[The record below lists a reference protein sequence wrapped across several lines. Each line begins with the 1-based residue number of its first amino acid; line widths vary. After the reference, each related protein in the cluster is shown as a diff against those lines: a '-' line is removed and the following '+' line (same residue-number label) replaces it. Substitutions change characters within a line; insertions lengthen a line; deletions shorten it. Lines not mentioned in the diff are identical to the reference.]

1 MIVKLDLPDE
11 LVDELYRASKANSL
25 TPEQYASEMIYQ
37 LLAERS
43 LGRDA
48 ALENRPDWQ
57 AKLERSQADR
67 EAGRVVPHQEVVD
80 WHKGRR
86 E

>member
-1 MIVKLDLPDE
+1 MVIKVDLPDE
-11 LVDELYRASKANSL
+11 LVNELYRSSRNHSL
-25 TPEQYASEMIYQ
+25 TPDQYASEMLYQ

-48 ALENRPDWQ
+48 ELENRPDWQ
-57 AKLERSQADR
+57 AGLDRGKADR
-67 EAGRVVPHQEVVD
+67 EAGRTTPHSEVVD
-80 WHKGRR
+80 WHQRRR